1 MPESRQHMNICGL
14 VGAKDGD
21 KLQAASS
28 FHTGLPVGSIY
39 AKHRTEVFLSAEF
52 LMSTTGSFCPRPFR
66 DRGSLRRWPGI
77 PAAEALGLRR
87 HWAC

>member
-28 FHTGLPVGSIY
+28 FHTGLPAGSIS
-39 AKHRTEVFLSAEF
+39 AKHGPEVFLSAEF
-52 LMSTTGSFCPRPFR
+52 
-66 DRGSLRRWPGI
+66 
-77 PAAEALGLRR
+77 
-87 HWAC
+87 